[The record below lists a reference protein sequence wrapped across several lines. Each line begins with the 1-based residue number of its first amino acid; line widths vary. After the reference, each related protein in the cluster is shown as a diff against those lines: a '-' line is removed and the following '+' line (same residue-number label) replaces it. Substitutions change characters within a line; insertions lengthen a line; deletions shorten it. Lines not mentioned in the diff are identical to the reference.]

1 MTAARARILLLLPGP
16 ALAESVFGKHALTG
30 LAPIDN
36 GVNDQCGV
44 EERRGRWPQRSWTAS
59 VLIFQ
64 AILRR

>member
-1 MTAARARILLLLPGP
+1 ME
-16 ALAESVFGKHALTG
+16 AEPHTLVFLFSVSLTG

-44 EERRGRWPQRSWTAS
+44 EERRGRWPQRSWAAG